1 LAGHPR
7 AFSGAAAAS
16 RPVNQHQEI
25 AMPTTSR
32 QEFGAKMFA
41 VADAL
46 DVDNYVTYLA
56 PDVQFR
62 FGNAEPI
69 TGRDAVRDAVGHFFT
84 TIKGLRH
91 TIVREWHDGD
101 TIIQQLDV
109 TYTRLDDKQVTLPAV
124 NLLRMDNDTVA
135 DYRIYV
141 DLAPVY
147 A

>member
-1 LAGHPR
+1 
-7 AFSGAAAAS
+7 
-16 RPVNQHQEI
+16 VT
-25 AMPTTSR
+25 TTS
-32 QEFGAKMFA
+32 QQSFGARMFA
-41 VADAL
+41 VADTL
-46 DVDNYVTYLA
+46 DVDSYVNYLA
-56 PDVQFR
+56 PDVCFR

-69 TGRDAVRDAVGHFFT
+69 TGRDAVRDTVGHFFT
-84 TIKGLRH
+84 TIKGLQH

-109 TYTRLDDKQVTLPAV
+109 TYTRLDGNKVTIPAV
-124 NLLRMDNDTVA
+124 NILRLNNDTVA

>member
-1 LAGHPR
+1 
-7 AFSGAAAAS
+7 
-16 RPVNQHQEI
+16 
-25 AMPTTSR
+25 MTTTS
-32 QEFGAKMFA
+32 QQSFGARMFA
-41 VADAL
+41 VADTL
-46 DVDNYVTYLA
+46 DVDSYVNYLG
-56 PDVQFR
+56 PDVCFR

-69 TGRDAVRDAVGHFFT
+69 TGRDAVRDTVGHFFT
-84 TIKGLRH
+84 TIKGLQH

-109 TYTRLDDKQVTLPAV
+109 TYTRLDGNKVTIPAV
-124 NLLRMDNDTVA
+124 NILRLNNDTVA